1 MYERFSDRSNRLG
14 IEAFDT
20 MMAGM
25 SRQDSINL
33 GGGTLHPTLTPL
45 QQLFSLMERIPS
57 ADLGRIM
64 AYCPARGLPEMI
76 EAHREYLSA
85 FRRFTA
91 AEDEVCIV
99 NGGTQGLDLVLQAIL
114 DPGDV
119 MLVEQPT
126 FLTIYPL
133 ARKLQ
138 VRCVGVRLDDKGID
152 LEDLERKAETSNPK
166 LLYIIPTYQN
176 PSGTVLS
183 KERREKV
190 YDIARRHGLF
200 ILEDDPY
207 YDLSVSGDVP
217 PALRSMDKDGRVA
230 MVSSYSKII
239 APGLRVGA
247 VNAPAKVIKAV
258 AGLKQC
264 ADMHTSGLSQYL
276 CARMIDTGLLGEHV
290 MRLRKDLSDRIGTL
304 QSQLM
309 TWFPKGTV
317 WTRPEGG
324 IFAWV
329 QLPGAVRQAGQ
340 AVERDGSR
348 VTFMPG
354 DAFFLEDGPSRYVR
368 LNYAGPD
375 LRALGDG
382 IRILG
387 QFFKEAYEQGS

>member
-138 VRCVGVRLDDKGID
+138 VRCVGVD
-152 LEDLERKAETSNPK
+152 LESKTSVHHSNV
-166 LLYIIPTYQN
+166 
-176 PSGTVLS
+176 S
-183 KERREKV
+183 E
-190 YDIARRHGLF
+190 
-200 ILEDDPY
+200 
-207 YDLSVSGDVP
+207 SVRDRAFEG
-217 PALRSMDKDGRVA
+217 KKG
-230 MVSSYSKII
+230 K
-239 APGLRVGA
+239 GLRYSQEARLV
-247 VNAPAKVIKAV
+247 
-258 AGLKQC
+258 
-264 ADMHTSGLSQYL
+264 HSG
-276 CARMIDTGLLGEHV
+276 R
-290 MRLRKDLSDRIGTL
+290 
-304 QSQLM
+304 
-309 TWFPKGTV
+309 
-317 WTRPEGG
+317 
-324 IFAWV
+324 
-329 QLPGAVRQAGQ
+329 
-340 AVERDGSR
+340 
-348 VTFMPG
+348 
-354 DAFFLEDGPSRYVR
+354 
-368 LNYAGPD
+368 
-375 LRALGDG
+375 
-382 IRILG
+382 
-387 QFFKEAYEQGS
+387 